1 MGGKWKAA
9 GGDFLTL
16 TAEAMVANDTG
27 PDVLVH
33 LLPFSCHNVQ
43 DQPTCVKWAP
53 IQGLHGFM
61 NQL

>member
-43 DQPTCVKWAP
+43 DQPT
-53 IQGLHGFM
+53 
-61 NQL
+61 